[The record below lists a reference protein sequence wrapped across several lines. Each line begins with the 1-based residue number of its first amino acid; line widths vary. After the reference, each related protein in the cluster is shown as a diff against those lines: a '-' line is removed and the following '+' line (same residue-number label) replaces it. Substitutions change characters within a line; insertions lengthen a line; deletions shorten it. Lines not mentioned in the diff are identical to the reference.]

1 MPPHSASRVPPLP
14 GKFLRFV
21 LVGGICTLLNLST
34 LWFVTTHLRW
44 HYLIAVTISF
54 FTVNGV
60 GFVFNK
66 YFTFTRIS
74 PPNFREIRRY
84 YFVMSSSLAL
94 NLGIMFIM
102 VDMLGI
108 NYLLSSVAITLL
120 FMIFNFLTHLGW
132 TFAP

>member
-1 MPPHSASRVPPLP
+1 MPPQPASLVSTRP

-21 LVGGICTLLNLST
+21 LVGGVCTLLNLST
-34 LWFVTTHLRW
+34 LWFVTTRLGW

-54 FTVNGV
+54 FMVNGV

-66 YFTFTRIS
+66 YFTFTSIS
-74 PPNFREIRRY
+74 PPDFREILRY

-94 NLGIMFIM
+94 NLAIMFIM
-102 VDMLGI
+102 VDVLGI

-120 FMIFNFLTHLGW
+120 FMIFNFLAHLGW